1 MTSAR
6 GSDDDAA
13 DAGVRSSLRRAV
25 DAVRRPAYTGERR
38 CWPCTALNVALLAV
52 ACAAVAPWS
61 PPAALAL
68 AVVGAAGIWLRGYL
82 VPYTPRFAPR
92 IAAALPGDVFAGE
105 KTPAATGSL
114 SGSGPDGDDED
125 VGRRLFAELRRAG
138 VLEGDD
144 EAVALSDEFRR
155 RWAAATADLREASLD
170 ELERTVAEIAG
181 TDGVDAFAGETRT
194 YVAVPTP
201 SGTAYLSQH
210 VAIAEAAAV
219 LALRDVAPGMDA
231 DLRVAAADP
240 LRMFLERCPVCDAAV
255 VETDPKACCGSVR
268 DPRTLPEAVLA
279 CPECDVRLYAFDDG

>member
-1 MTSAR
+1 MTSAHE
-6 GSDDDAA
+6 SDGDGA
-13 DAGVRSSLRRAV
+13 DGAGFRAFLRRAV
-25 DAVRRPAYTGERR
+25 DAVRRPEYTGERR

-61 PPAALAL
+61 PPAAVAL
-68 AVVGAAGIWLRGYL
+68 AAVGAAGIWLRGYL

-92 IAAALPGDVFAGE
+92 IAAALPGDVFAVE
-105 KTPAATGSL
+105 AAPAATGSL
-114 SGSGPDGDDED
+114 SSSGAEDEEA

-138 VLEGDD
+138 VLEGD
-144 EAVALSDEFRR
+144 EGAVGLSAEFRR
-155 RWAAATADLREASLD
+155 RWAAAMADLRTGSLED
-170 ELERTVAEIAG
+170 LERTVAEVAG
-181 TDGVDAFAGETRT
+181 TDGVDAFAGETRA

-201 SGTAYLSQH
+201 SGTAYLSRH

-219 LALRDVAPGMDA
+219 LALRDVAPGVDE

-255 VETDPKACCGSVR
+255 VETDPTACCGSVR

-279 CPECDVRLYAFDDG
+279 CPECDVRLYAFDD